1 MKTRRTS
8 FTLPAPLYSDLSYVA
23 SRLGVSQSAL
33 LMQVISEPLAFMA
46 NTLQSIPPSETS
58 NPDAVRRFRGE
69 SVEFV
74 NHAYTDLMT
83 QLDAMPGAAHE

>member
-8 FTLPAPLYSDLSYVA
+8 FTLPAPLYSDISYVA

-33 LMQVISEPLAFMA
+33 LIQVISEPLSFMA
-46 NTLQSIPPSETS
+46 STLKTIPPSETS

-69 SVEFV
+69 SVDFV

-83 QLDAMPGAAHE
+83 QLDSLPGVNHE